1 MREHFAKANILAL
14 AKSGAPKPTRDYQHY
29 DTYIQ
34 SMRNPILAAEI
45 LAINPSWKPT
55 PATPEATRSK
65 LLALAKSGAP
75 KPTKS
80 GPHYNVYKKIMKC

>member
-1 MREHFAKANILAL
+1 MILREHFAKANILAL
-14 AKSGAPKPTRDYQHY
+14 AKSGAPKPTPLRHLYTKHEKSDF
-29 DTYIQ
+29 
-34 SMRNPILAAEI
+34 SGEI